1 MSDPAAPSDVRYTVL
16 LTDGRS
22 FGPAD
27 RVLLAQWARDGRIPA
42 EAFIQG
48 SDGAP
53 PIRASDMPDLRA
65 VYSAP
70 PSVAGPLASP
80 AGTGADGGL
89 SYIIPFRNGW
99 ALAAY
104 YVGIFSLIPIFGII
118 LGPLAIIFGCLGL
131 RHASR
136 HANAHGRVHA
146 IVGVILGSLV
156 VIGHGVFF
164 VMISKMKL

>member
-1 MSDPAAPSDVRYTVL
+1 MSDPTAISDIRYTVL
-16 LTDGRS
+16 LPDGRS

-27 RVLLAQWARDGRIPA
+27 RALLAQWAREGRVPA
-42 EAFIQG
+42 GAFIQG

-65 VYSAP
+65 IYHAP
-70 PSVAGPLASP
+70 PSVAGPLAPP
-80 AGTGADGGL
+80 AGTNADGGL

-136 HANAHGRVHA
+136 QANAHGRVHA
-146 IVGVILGSLV
+146 LVGIILGGLV

-164 VMISKMKL
+164 VMISRMKL